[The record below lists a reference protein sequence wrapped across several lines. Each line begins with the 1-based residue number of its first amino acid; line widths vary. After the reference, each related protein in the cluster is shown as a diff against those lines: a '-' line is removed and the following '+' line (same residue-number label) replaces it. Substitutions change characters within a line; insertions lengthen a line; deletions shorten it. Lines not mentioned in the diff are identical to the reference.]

1 MNGRSII
8 DEAAF
13 GVVPTNWKRT
23 ESTIKVIGVGGGGCN
38 AVNHMAKQKIGG
50 CTFIVCNTDSQAL
63 KNSDVACKIQLGE
76 GLGAGTDPVSGR
88 NAAIESEKE
97 IEEIVFSDLP
107 VKQGMLFITAGM
119 GGGTGTGAAPVIA
132 AMSKK
137 RGILTVGVVTIPFR
151 NEGNESM
158 TKALDGIMEMEKN
171 VDSLLIIDN
180 EKLYGNYPKMLAHEA
195 FPKADEVLC
204 TAVKGI
210 IEIINAPGHINVD
223 FRDVKRMMTN
233 SGMALMGMGVGTGE
247 NRLRDAVSGAF
258 ESPLLNNHD
267 LKTAKNVLLNITI
280 GHNEH
285 GVSMEELNQIDN
297 IITEYI
303 GEANRFKKGIVWD
316 YSEEF
321 GDRVEIT
328 AIATGFRMDW
338 EGLSGDNGNLIVI
351 PPDFEYIPMTSEESE
366 TSAPDE
372 PRSFKIGFTTSEA
385 KRPED
390 FCKGPKPA
398 LLVDDTQDRSDLE
411 NTASIRRLSKSDR

>member
-8 DEAAF
+8 EDGAF

-23 ESTIKVIGVGGGGCN
+23 ESTIKVVGVGGGGCN
-38 AVNHMAKQKIGG
+38 AVNYMAEQGIDG

-63 KNSDVACKIQLGE
+63 KNSNVACKIQLGE
-76 GLGAGTDPVSGR
+76 GLGAGTDPVAGR

-97 IEEIVFSDLP
+97 IEEIIFSDLP
-107 VKQGMLFITAGM
+107 VRQGMLFITAGM

-180 EKLYGNYPKMLAHEA
+180 EKLYANYPKMLAHEA

-210 IEIINAPGHINVD
+210 IEIITANGHINVD
-223 FRDVKRMMTN
+223 FRDVKRMMTG

-247 NRLRDAVSGAF
+247 NRLQDAVSGAF

-285 GVSMEELNQIDN
+285 GVSMEELSRIDS

-351 PPDFEYIPMTSEESE
+351 PPDFEYIPVSSDEAEM
-366 TSAPDE
+366 SAPDE
-372 PRSFKIGFTTSEA
+372 PRSFKIGFTTSEV

-398 LLVDDTQDRSDLE
+398 LLVDDTQDRSELE
-411 NTASIRRLSKSDR
+411 NTASIRRIPQSGR